1 MRKAVEQNGGMAV
14 GGMLGFDTCIRS
26 SCTSTIEM
34 GWSNSILQPQVLL
47 ERPFSPPKPLAQL
60 PRERGRQLGL
70 QPVCEPKR
78 RSSDQLHDRRSGYR
92 LAGLRTP
99 QAGPSISVTV
109 LRDWIAPSYTLTAGA
124 TLYGYVLAASGS
136 KSSGDSQLALVFDH
150 GDCSGHPKQEL
161 RLGSSALLEAI
172 HSIREFIMPRR
183 RKSRTE
189 RGQS

>member
-78 RSSDQLHDRRSGYR
+78 RSSDQLHDRRRVYR

-99 QAGPSISVTV
+99 QAGPIDQCHSSSRLDRTE
-109 LRDWIAPSYTLTAGA
+109 LHSYRGSYTLWVRA
-124 TLYGYVLAASGS
+124 
-136 KSSGDSQLALVFDH
+136 
-150 GDCSGHPKQEL
+150 CS
-161 RLGSSALLEAI
+161 
-172 HSIREFIMPRR
+172 
-183 RKSRTE
+183 
-189 RGQS
+189 